1 MEHSD
6 YIIFAD
12 ESGDHGLDAIAD
24 GFPIFVLVFCV
35 VRKDDYVQSV
45 VPSMQQLK
53 FGFWGHDAVVLH
65 ERDIRKQ
72 LPPFG
77 FLRTNAELR
86 ERFMC
91 GINGLMEAAP
101 IRIYASVI
109 DKRRLVEKYDSPQNP
124 YEIALLFC
132 MERLLSYLQAEGQ
145 AGKHVNVLFESR
157 GKREDAELELE
168 FLRITA
174 NQANWGYRQPDFT
187 YCSFEPIFVEK
198 KANSTG
204 LQLADLT
211 ARPIGLSVL
220 RSGQPNRAME
230 VILPKLMAK
239 KCFP

>member
-1 MEHSD
+1 MDYSD
-6 YIIFAD
+6 YIVFAD
-12 ESGDHGLDAIAD
+12 ESGDHGLEAIAD

-35 VRKDDYVQSV
+35 VRKDDYVESV
-45 VPSMQQLK
+45 VPAMQRLK
-53 FGFWGHDAVVLH
+53 FSFWGHDAVVLH

-77 FLRTNAELR
+77 FLRTDQGLR
-86 ERFMC
+86 ERF
-91 GINGLMEAAP
+91 ITELNGLIQAAP

-109 DKRRLVEKYDSPQNP
+109 DKRRLIEKYAAPRNP

-132 MERLLSYLQAEGQ
+132 MERLLSFLVGEEQKGRQ
-145 AGKHVNVLFESR
+145 IPIIFESR
-157 GKREDAELELE
+157 GKREDGELELE
-168 FLRITA
+168 FRRIIA
-174 NQANWGYRQPDFT
+174 NRANWGYRQPDFT
-187 YCSFEPIFVEK
+187 LCSFEPIFTEK

-220 RSGQPNRAME
+220 RPEQRNRAME
-230 VILPKLMAK
+230 LIAAKLMAK